1 MKSRLLSLL
10 FLVAAAIPAG
20 ATVTLNYQFGTCF
33 TSTSTAVPDGTLWAL
48 IGDTN
53 SSGTFTN
60 GFATNASLTGTQANA
75 VFTTGQLVTTGS
87 VIGGDTVLAV
97 GSFNGA
103 GPGTTA
109 DTLILALGVNGA
121 AAGQNFAFY
130 WFPGSTF
137 TTGLNTVGNEIGGI
151 NTLLDDIIGGTGP
164 MSLGADGST
173 LSVGAATAEAGG
185 VTSNAGFT
193 AVSVS
198 EFTAA
203 LIPEPSTA
211 LLGALSA
218 LGLLRRRRLQLA
230 SV

>member
-130 WFPGSTF
+130 WFPGATG
-137 TTGLNTVGNEIGGI
+137 TTTIHVGTQVGGI
-151 NTLLDDIIGGTGP
+151 NSLLSEAGLDAMTLP
-164 MSLGADGST
+164 ANGAQVSP
-173 LSVGAATAEAGG
+173 GAAN
-185 VTSNAGFT
+185 SDNAGSIANSRFT
-193 AVSVS
+193 AVNLV
-198 EFTAA
+198 
-203 LIPEPSTA
+203 PESSTA
-211 LLGALSA
+211 LLGALGA
-218 LGLLRRRRLQLA
+218 LGLLRRRRI
-230 SV
+230 